1 MPTRPRSVLH
11 AILWALSVAVI
22 IAMTSM
28 PAFAQASDTQKLDA
42 VLQSRLSQLR
52 GRSRVIV
59 KYTNLEDVRAI
70 TAQSGR
76 VRRRLAG
83 ERAHV
88 ADVDNLRLLGLAA
101 DPRVA
106 RVMVDRAVFPTTF
119 RTGAA
124 SGAALVRQ
132 DLGVTG
138 RGVGIAVIDSG
149 ISAWQDEIAAE
160 RVVYFKDFTRE
171 ADDPLASQ
179 LSDEYGHGTHVASI
193 AAGAGADGRHVGM
206 APGAHL
212 IGFKVI
218 DGDGVGY
225 ISDVIDAVDEAI
237 RLKDAYA
244 IRIINLSVA
253 SGVFESYKRDP
264 LTLAA
269 ERAFDAGIVV
279 VAAAGNLGQNDEGWV
294 QFGGVTSP
302 GNAPWVLTVGAT
314 THQGTAVRNDD
325 AVAAFSSRGPTWID
339 FAAKPDLVA
348 PGVGI
353 EASAAPGSTLAAV
366 NAEYLV
372 GTPAP
377 GTGLKP
383 YLSMSGT
390 SMAAPVVAGTV
401 ALMLEANPNLT
412 PNAVKGILQYTA
424 QRKEDES
431 PLAQGAGMLNAFG
444 AVRLARF
451 FSAPTTELGTVDVIE
466 GEPVAWSREMIWGNY
481 RISGGVPLPGAN
493 AWTDGLTWGSMQLGG
508 TKPVVWGARIANDDG
523 VALELVDDALV
534 LATADRRNIVW
545 ATGDRKNIVWATGDR
560 SNIVWATG
568 DRKNIVWATGDR
580 SNIVWATGDR
590 KNIVWATG
598 DRSNIVWATGD
609 RKNIVWATGDRKNI
623 VWATGDRNNIV
634 WATALGENVVWGTDC
649 DGNDCQRQL
658 WGSIDGG
665 GDVWGTAQ
673 ASDNVLWSLNDRRNI
688 VWATGDRTNIVWATG
703 GRTNIVWATADRRNI
718 VWATN
723 GQVAVVW
730 ATGAEGDEA
739 VWTTATPPAVVW
751 ADSH

>member
-1 MPTRPRSVLH
+1 MPTRPRSVRH
-11 AILWALSVAVI
+11 AVLCALAVAVI
-22 IAMTSM
+22 LALTSL
-28 PAFAQASDTQKLDA
+28 PAFAQASDAQKLDP
-42 VLQSRLSQLR
+42 VLQSRTSQLR

-59 KYTNLEDVRAI
+59 EYTNFEDVRAI
-70 TAQSGR
+70 TSQNGR
-76 VRRRLAG
+76 VRRRLDGA
-83 ERAHV
+83 RAHV

-106 RVMVDRAVFPTTF
+106 RVMVDRPAFTTIF

-124 SGAALVRQ
+124 TGASLVRQ

-160 RVVYFKDFTRE
+160 RIVYFKDFTRE
-171 ADDPLASQ
+171 AGDPLASQ
-179 LSDEYGHGTHVASI
+179 PTDEYGHGTHVASI
-193 AAGAGADGRHVGM
+193 AAGIGTDGRHVGI

-212 IGFKVI
+212 VGLKVI
-218 DGDGVGY
+218 DGEGIGY
-225 ISDVIDAVDEAI
+225 ISNVIAAFDEAI

-253 SGVFESYKRDP
+253 SGVFESYTRDP

-269 ERAFDAGIVV
+269 RRAVDAGIVV
-279 VAAAGNLGQNDEGWV
+279 VTAAGNLGQNDEDQV

-302 GNAPWVLTVGAT
+302 GNAPWVLTVGAS
-314 THQGTAVRNDD
+314 THQGTARRSDD
-325 AVAAFSSRGPTWID
+325 AVARFSSRGPTWID

-348 PGVGI
+348 PGEGI
-353 EASAAPGSTLAAV
+353 EASAAPDSTLAALF
-366 NAEYLV
+366 ADYLV

-377 GTGLKP
+377 GSGLKP

-401 ALMLEANPNLT
+401 ALLLEVNPNLT
-412 PNAVKGILQYTA
+412 PNAVKAILQYTA

-431 PLAQGAGMLNAFG
+431 PLAQGAGMLNALG

-451 FSAPTTELGTVDVIE
+451 FSAPTTELETVDIIE
-466 GEPVAWSREMIWGNY
+466 GEPVAWSREIIWGNY
-481 RISGGVPLPGAN
+481 RISGGVPLPEAN
-493 AWTDGLTWGSMQLGG
+493 AWATGVTWGSMQRRGN
-508 TKPVVWGARIANDDG
+508 KPVVWGARIADDDSLQ
-523 VALELVDDALV
+523 LELQDDALV
-534 LATADRRNIVW
+534 LATADRRNIVWATADRRNIVWATGGRKNIVW

-580 SNIVWATGDR
+580 R
-590 KNIVWATG
+590 NIVWATG
-598 DRSNIVWATGD
+598 DRSNIVWAT
-609 RKNIVWATGDRKNI
+609 
-623 VWATGDRNNIV
+623 
-634 WATALGENVVWGTDC
+634 ALGENVVWGSDC
-649 DGNDCQRQL
+649 DGSNCQREL
-658 WGSIDGG
+658 WGSIDGR

-673 ASDNVLWSLNDRRNI
+673 SSDNVLWASNDRRNI
-688 VWATGDRTNIVWATG
+688 VWATSDRRNIVWATG

-730 ATGAEGDEA
+730 ATGAEGEEA
-739 VWTTATPPAVVW
+739 VWTTAAPPAVVW

>member
-11 AILWALSVAVI
+11 AALCALAVAVI
-22 IAMTSM
+22 LALTSM
-28 PAFAQASDTQKLDA
+28 PAFAQASSDTQKLDA
-42 VLQSRLSQLR
+42 VLQTRTSQLR

-59 KYTNLEDVRAI
+59 EYTSLEDVRAI
-70 TAQSGR
+70 TSQNGR
-76 VRRRLAG
+76 VRGRLDGA
-83 ERAHV
+83 RAHV

-106 RVMVDRAVFPTTF
+106 RVMVDRPAFTTTF

-124 SGAALVRQ
+124 TGASLVRQ
-132 DLGVTG
+132 DLGLTG

-160 RVVYFKDFTRE
+160 RIVYFKDFTRE
-171 ADDPLASQ
+171 AGDPLASQ
-179 LSDEYGHGTHVASI
+179 PSDEYGHGTHVAAI
-193 AAGAGADGRHVGM
+193 AAGSGADGRHLGM

-212 IGFKVI
+212 VGLKVI
-218 DGDGVGY
+218 DGEGIGY
-225 ISDVIDAVDEAI
+225 ISNVIAAFDEAI
-237 RLKDAYA
+237 RLKDAYG

-253 SGVFESYKRDP
+253 SGVFESFKRDP

-269 ERAFDAGIVV
+269 GRAVQAGIVV
-279 VAAAGNLGQNDEGWV
+279 VTAAGNLGQNDEGQV

-314 THQGTAVRNDD
+314 THQGTARRSDD

-353 EASAAPGSTLAAV
+353 EASAAPGSTLAALF
-366 NAEYLV
+366 ADYLV

-401 ALMLEANPNLT
+401 ALLLEANPDLT
-412 PNAVKGILQYTA
+412 PNAVKAILQYTA

-431 PLAQGAGMLNAFG
+431 PLAQGAGMLNALG

-451 FSAPTTELGTVDVIE
+451 FSGPTAELETVDVIE
-466 GEPVAWSREMIWGNY
+466 GEPVAWSREIIWGNY
-481 RISGGVPLPGAN
+481 RISGGVPLPDAN
-493 AWTDGLTWGSMQLGG
+493 AWANDLTWGSMQVRGK
-508 TKPVVWGARIANDDG
+508 TPVVWGARIADDDH
-523 VALELVDDALV
+523 LELELEDDALV
-534 LATADRRNIVW
+534 LATADRRNIVWATADRRNIVW

-560 SNIVWATG
+560 RNIVWATGDRRNIVWATGDRRNIVWATG
-568 DRKNIVWATGDR
+568 DRKNIVWATNDR
-580 SNIVWATGDR
+580 RNIVWATTDR
-590 KNIVWATG
+590 
-598 DRSNIVWATGD
+598 R
-609 RKNIVWATGDRKNI
+609 
-623 VWATGDRNNIV
+623 NIV
-634 WATALGENVVWGTDC
+634 WATALGENVVWGNDC
-649 DGNDCQRQL
+649 DGGNCQQEL
-658 WGSIDGG
+658 WGSIDSR

-673 ASDNVLWSLNDRRNI
+673 SPDNVLWASNDRRNI
-688 VWATGDRTNIVWATG
+688 VWATSDRRNIVWATG

-730 ATGAEGDEA
+730 ATGAEGEEA
-739 VWTTATPPAVVW
+739 VWTTAAPPAVVW